1 MTQRPV
7 LIITTVLFDPL
18 DQILG
23 TRSKVR
29 LLRALAPLDRPVS
42 GREAAR
48 LAKLSRQAI
57 GALDELVSAGIVNRQ
72 EAAGQ
77 HLYTFARANRLA
89 PAILQLFDEESARTT
104 ELFQRLACIV
114 DESES
119 VLGAAFFGSEARGE
133 AGPGSD
139 LDLLV
144 IVADFE
150 SSNSVYDR
158 LVAASPGLRIE
169 FGIELSPVV
178 LEVDRARRQ
187 HAEGDPFIAEV
198 LRDGRR
204 VYGKPIEE
212 LIHG

>member
-1 MTQRPV
+1 M
-7 LIITTVLFDPL
+7 LLDPL

-48 LAKLSRQAI
+48 LARLSRQAI

-72 EAAGQ
+72 ETAGQ

-89 PAILQLFDEESARTT
+89 PAILQLFAEEGARTK
-104 ELFQRLACIV
+104 ELFQRLACLV
-114 DESES
+114 DESGS
-119 VLGAAFFGSEARGE
+119 VLGAAFFGSAARGE

-150 SSNSVYDR
+150 SRSSVYDR
-158 LVAASPGLRIE
+158 LVDASPALRSE
-169 FGIELSPVV
+169 FGVELSPVV
-178 LEVDRARRQ
+178 LEIEQIRRQ

-204 VYGKPIEE
+204 ICGQPIEE
-212 LIHG
+212 LVGG

>member
-1 MTQRPV
+1 M
-7 LIITTVLFDPL
+7 LFDPL

-48 LAKLSRQAI
+48 LARLSRQAI
-57 GALDELVSAGIVNRQ
+57 VALDELVSAGIVNRQ
-72 EAAGQ
+72 GAAGQ
-77 HLYTFARANRLA
+77 HLYTFARTNRLA
-89 PAILQLFDEESARTT
+89 PAILQLFNEESARTK
-104 ELFQRLACIV
+104 ELFHRLVCII
-114 DESES
+114 DESGS
-119 VLGAAFFGSEARGE
+119 VLGAVFFGSAARGE
-133 AGPGSD
+133 ASPGSD

-144 IVADFE
+144 VVADSE
-150 SSNSVYDR
+150 SRSSIYDQ
-158 LVAASPGLRIE
+158 LVAASPALRSE
-169 FGIELSPVV
+169 FGVELSPVV

-204 VYGKPIEE
+204 VYGQPIEE
-212 LIHG
+212 LVGG